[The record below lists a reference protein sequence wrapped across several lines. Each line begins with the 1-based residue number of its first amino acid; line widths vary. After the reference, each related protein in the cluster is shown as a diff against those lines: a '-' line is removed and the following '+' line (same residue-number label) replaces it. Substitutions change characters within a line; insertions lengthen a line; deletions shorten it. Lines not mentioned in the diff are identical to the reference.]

1 MNSVVRWGRNGLI
14 VGAILGLIGTIG
26 GNGIGLIFSNFGE
39 FIESIIIFAVLGGV
53 AGVTLRKWVF
63 RTFWQ

>member
-26 GNGIGLIFSNFGE
+26 GNGIGSIFSINRN
-39 FIESIIIFAVLGGV
+39 IKRL
-53 AGVTLRKWVF
+53 LP
-63 RTFWQ
+63 